1 MRFVEET
8 GGSWTAEQ
16 LRAAEAEIE
25 QQKREWEANRLAA
38 LRKAEEDEKRAQ
50 AEENDLLTYS
60 REDAKN
66 QVNNNKKSLKRR
78 PVNRRLLS
86 IKRGS
91 TNLSKRRRA
100 FREQTT
106 KRTLRNNTRIV
117 SPTPSLPHRKSAS
130 SASKSAETKRAAAA
144 KRANSQSPKKSES
157 SRPKRTRSETVTIV
171 SSEEEP
177 EAIDDKTDEDDED
190 DNDVDNDTDD
200 TDHESKNNYAHKNG
214 SEYDGGH
221 SEPSRSEE
229 FDDSECSLDVMI
241 DTTDSAESNDLAQMK
256 YSESSHDVNDEEDE
270 NDVDNDDADSPIG
283 LRRRTPYALNRKGS
297 AEHLNSTPAND
308 IDNHIDANSPRTT
321 RSHGRVKI
329 DLWKLDVSQIL
340 PDCRQRGRTKTSS
353 SANSNNLDISSNTN
367 NGDADENDEALDDQ
381 DQSVNIDLTADD
393 TDEQNDTGST
403 QKSKHTDASASVT
416 AADDADD
423 DGTGDGNNDDAE
435 NCDNSSNNIDNTND
449 RSKVLRQA
457 KILDGFQ
464 NNSSVVLSRLKQTT
478 GTSHTATITSPPP
491 SKSSKNDKHI
501 ILKSNSASKNHKT
514 LDSWVSI
521 SRKSPKII
529 LNKNDCNINAV
540 AMKTKRKTN
549 VDVHTR
555 NRSTATNN
563 SKNHSD
569 HDL

>member
-38 LRKAEEDEKRAQ
+38 LKKAEEDEKRAQ

-130 SASKSAETKRAAAA
+130 SSASKAAETKRAAA
-144 KRANSQSPKKSES
+144 KRANSQSPKKAES

-177 EAIDDKTDEDDED
+177 EANDDKTDEDDD
-190 DNDVDNDTDD
+190 DVDNDTDD
-200 TDHESKNNYAHKNG
+200 TDHESKNNYTHKNG

-256 YSESSHDVNDEEDE
+256 YSESSRDEDGEGDE
-270 NDVDNDDADSPIG
+270 NDVDNDDADSSIG
-283 LRRRTPYALNRKGS
+283 LRRRMPYALNRKES

-321 RSHGRVKI
+321 RSHGRVTI

-340 PDCRQRGRTKTSS
+340 PDCRQRGRAKTST
-353 SANSNNLDISSNTN
+353 SATSNNLDISSNTN
-367 NGDADENDEALDDQ
+367 NGDVDENNEALDDQ
-381 DQSVNIDLTADD
+381 DQSVNDHIDLTADD
-393 TDEQNDTGST
+393 TDEQNNTAST
-403 QKSKHTDASASVT
+403 LKPDASAP
-416 AADDADD
+416 ADDGDVDDD
-423 DGTGDGNNDDAE
+423 DGTGDGDNDDAE
-435 NCDNSSNNIDNTND
+435 KCDNSSNNIENTND
-449 RSKVLRQA
+449 RSKVVRQA

-464 NNSSVVLSRLKQTT
+464 KNSSVVLSRLKQTT
-478 GTSHTATITSPPP
+478 GTSHTAATITSPLPP
-491 SKSSKNDKHI
+491 PPKSSKNDKHI
-501 ILKSNSASKNHKT
+501 VLKSNSGSKNHKT

-555 NRSTATNN
+555 NRSSATNN